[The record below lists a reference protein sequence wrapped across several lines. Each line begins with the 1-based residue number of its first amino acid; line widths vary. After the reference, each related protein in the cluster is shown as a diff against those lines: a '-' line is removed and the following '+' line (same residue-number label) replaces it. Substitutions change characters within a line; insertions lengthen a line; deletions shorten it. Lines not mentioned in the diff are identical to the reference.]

1 MINEAL
7 TVPEVRQR
15 REEFGLSYDA
25 MDLAACDE
33 AVAAERR
40 RWAEY
45 TRMAGIVP
53 E

>member
-1 MINEAL
+1 MD
-7 TVPEVRQR
+7 
-15 REEFGLSYDA
+15 EFGLSYDT

-45 TRMAGIVP
+45 TRVAGIQP